1 MADSAV
7 VARFAGY
14 VYWPDA
20 LRRTQAGSSQA
31 DRFHVLLMNGALPEV
46 RGAIAD
52 RPELLA
58 DLLPIIAN
66 PEASINVRLGASVIF
81 EEQAGGPALRAL
93 VGRLCDLAAH
103 ADARV
108 RADACFYLG
117 LSGEADARACLLKR
131 VEDEH
136 PDVREIAVDALAA
149 LDAADRG

>member
-7 VARFAGY
+7 LARLAGY
-14 VYWPDA
+14 LYWPDA
-20 LRRTQAGSSQA
+20 LRKAQAGSSQA

-93 VGRLCDLAAH
+93 VGRLVELAAH

-117 LSGEADARACLLKR
+117 LSGAAEARTCLQARVQDQDA
-131 VEDEH
+131 E
-136 PDVREIAVDALAA
+136 VREIAIDALAA
-149 LDAADRG
+149 L